1 MLRSV
6 FYFSS
11 EIFFDPPSSR
21 SIKVLLPRQLEAKQR
36 AGPSWNQLSFW
47 NAIKRKK
54 VSREREL
61 LLWYLRKTFVLEYLL
76 TRHEKAEKAWRNT
89 RFGRS
94 DAEFVPLL
102 EEHPRFEAIT
112 AQLLSRNFETASKR
126 TIKKHKDDDDSLIS
140 SGYLR
145 RCKTSQKVPLRPLSQ
160 GDLDNNLLKV
170 RTWVRF

>member
-21 SIKVLLPRQLEAKQR
+21 SVKVLVPRQLEAKQR

-76 TRHEKAEKAWRNT
+76 TRHEQAQKAWRNT
-89 RFGRS
+89 HFGRS

-126 TIKKHKDDDDSLIS
+126 TIKKTQ
-140 SGYLR
+140 R
-145 RCKTSQKVPLRPLSQ
+145 RWWLP
-160 GDLDNNLLKV
+160 DFV
-170 RTWVRF
+170 RLPQTL